1 MQSVRLSVVDAE
13 TLRISRVSASKYG
26 VIKLWFGEYMKIAI
40 NGATTMTADLETD
53 IRAAA
58 AAGYDLVE
66 LRSNKLYDYLE
77 TKTVADLKELLNE
90 TKIGVLSIN
99 TLEHITW
106 RSDEDYAAIKAE
118 CAKLS
123 EISAAIGCPYV
134 LSVPGSL
141 RQGPKTD
148 EETIAESV
156 RVLNELADIAEPYG
170 IKIGFE
176 FLGEAGNSVQTLDL
190 GSKIVDLVG
199 RESVGNVMDTYH
211 FYAGGSSYEAI
222 DRLDPKKLF
231 IFHINDAEDMPK
243 AELNDSK
250 RLYPGLGILPIKEIK
265 EHLDGIG
272 YDGPVSVEIFRPE
285 YWEQDPFEVAVKA
298 KAATEE
304 VLGLGKYAAGGSW

>member
-1 MQSVRLSVVDAE
+1 M
-13 TLRISRVSASKYG
+13 
-26 VIKLWFGEYMKIAI
+26 KLAL
-40 NGATTMTADLETD
+40 NGATTMNADLETD

-58 AAGYDLVE
+58 GAGYDLVE

-77 TKTVADLKELLNE
+77 TNSVDDLKALLAE
-90 TKIGVLSIN
+90 TGIGVLSIN

-134 LSVPGSL
+134 LSVPGAL

-148 EETIAESV
+148 EETIETSV

-190 GSKIVDLVG
+190 GSKIVNLVG
-199 RESVGNVMDTYH
+199 RGSVGNVIDTYH
-211 FYAGGSSYEAI
+211 FYDGGSSYEAI
-222 DRLDPKKLF
+222 DELDPKKLF
-231 IFHINDAEDMPK
+231 IFHINGAEDLPK
-243 AELNDSK
+243 DQLNDSK
-250 RLYPGLGILPIKEIK
+250 RLYPGEGILPIKEIK
-265 EHLDGIG
+265 EHLDKIG
-272 YDGPVSVEIFRPE
+272 YDGPASVEIFRPE

-298 KAATEE
+298 KAAAEKA
-304 VLGLGKYAAGGSW
+304 LGLGQHAAGGSR